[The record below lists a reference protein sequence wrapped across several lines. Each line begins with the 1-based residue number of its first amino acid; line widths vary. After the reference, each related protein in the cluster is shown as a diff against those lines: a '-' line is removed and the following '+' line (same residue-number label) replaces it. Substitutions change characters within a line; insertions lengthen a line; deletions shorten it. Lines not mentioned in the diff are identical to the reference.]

1 MALDD
6 DVNGIKETLNEC
18 DEKRFKMLMEYSV
31 TRLAPFFGRTRAN
44 DVLLSHMITFLNDK
58 EDAQLRN
65 SFYENIVGVAT
76 YVGWQCSLILQPLL
90 QQVCIVH
97 RHRAMVFGHLT

>member
-1 MALDD
+1 
-6 DVNGIKETLNEC
+6 
-18 DEKRFKMLMEYSV
+18 MEYSV

-90 QQVCIVH
+90 QQVTT
-97 RHRAMVFGHLT
+97 AGHSCYHLFTVGSICHNW

>member
-1 MALDD
+1 
-6 DVNGIKETLNEC
+6 
-18 DEKRFKMLMEYSV
+18 MLMEYSV

-90 QQVCIVH
+90 QQVTTHCC
-97 RHRAMVFGHLT
+97 LSC